1 MAFVAAVTSGETPLN
16 VMQLLWVN
24 LIMDSLAALALATEE
39 PTTKLLLEKPHGR
52 SEPLI
57 SRKMWKHIVTQGLY
71 QMFWLFLIV
80 YGAPALIPRYALP
93 SPALTYSNVDVGSG
107 GGLNKLGILV
117 NSLPD
122 GVTPN
127 PLFRPAPP
135 SPISLEKVQAACTKG
150 PCLNACCKTATKGG
164 TCVDNLVDDG
174 GVYLPGE
181 FPLCELLGE
190 DAQGRP
196 LASLNKARDGKTAQA
211 FCGGSSSSCP
221 RQEAFKDLQIQ
232 ADKQYHRHQQ
242 KGRESYSS
250 IVFNAF
256 IFMQLFNEINSR
268 KIDDELNVFEKIWK
282 SSAFVWVMVVSV
294 G

>member
-1 MAFVAAVTSGETPLN
+1 
-16 VMQLLWVN
+16 MQLLWVN
-24 LIMDSLAALALATEE
+24 LIMDSLAALALATED
-39 PTTKLLLEKPHGR
+39 PTPKLLLEKPHGR

-57 SRKMWKHIVTQGLY
+57 SRRMWKHIFTQGLY

-93 SPALTYSNVDVGSG
+93 SPALSYSAADAGAAG
-107 GGLNKLGILV
+107 GRTKLSAILEA
-117 NSLPD
+117 P
-122 GVTPN
+122 GVSTSN
-127 PLFRPAPP
+127 PLFWPVPP
-135 SPISLEKVQAACTKG
+135 SPLALEKAHAACTKG
-150 PCLNACCKTATKGG
+150 PCVNLCCRTATPGG
-164 TCVDNLVDDG
+164 ACVDNLVADG

-181 FPLCELLGE
+181 FPLCELGGE

-196 LASLNKARDGKTAQA
+196 LASVNKARDGKTAAA

-221 RQEAFKDLQIQ
+221 RQRAFKDLQVQ
-232 ADKQYHRHQQ
+232 ADKQFHRHQQ

-256 IFMQLFNEINSR
+256 IFLQLFNEINAR
-268 KIDDELNVFEKIWK
+268 KIDDELNVFDKIWK
-282 SSAFVWVMVVSV
+282 SSGFVWVMIVSV